1 MSIVRIALWGP
12 LLVAAVIAGAYIYMH
27 DPFASD
33 GTELLP
39 VPLSEQDPDR
49 DRFGDLHY
57 RGGLDIPRMG
67 QNIGGLSGLRWDAD
81 SGRLLAI
88 TDDARWVWITLEE
101 TEGQLVGLA
110 QIDSG
115 PLLGVNGEVLTG
127 KEHGDSESLTRSA
140 DGGWLVG
147 FERDDRVLHYPELS
161 EPAQPAR
168 VEPASVLGPFEEN
181 RGLETLAG
189 DEDSLFA
196 CAERAP
202 EPDRV
207 NCLWARN
214 GPELEPYALETVA
227 AVAWNGAV
235 PTDADRTAEG
245 SIFVLF
251 RSYSP
256 DQGNWVGISELRL
269 DGTRVDQLVL
279 DPIHATVDNFE
290 GIALREEQGRTF
302 LYIVSDD
309 NFSGAQRTLLMK
321 FELLPG
327 QGD

>member
-12 LLVAAVIAGAYIYMH
+12 LLVAATLAGAYIYMH

-33 GTELLP
+33 GTELLL

-67 QNIGGLSGLRWDAD
+67 QNIGGLSGLRWDSE

-88 TDDARWVWITLEE
+88 TDDARWVWITPDESDGRLI
-101 TEGQLVGLA
+101 GLTNVE
-110 QIDSG
+110 SG

-127 KEHGDSESLTRSA
+127 KEQGDSESLTRSA

-147 FERDDRVLHYPELS
+147 FERDDRVLHYPTLA
-161 EPAQPAR
+161 EPAWPAR
-168 VEPASVLGPFEEN
+168 VNPASALGPFEEN

-189 DEDSLFA
+189 DEGSLFA

-202 EPDRV
+202 EEART
-207 NCLWARN
+207 NCVWAKN
-214 GPELEPYALETVA
+214 GAELEPYALQTVP

-235 PTDADRTAEG
+235 PTDADRTEEG

-256 DQGNWVGISELRL
+256 DQGNWVGISELRA
-269 DGTRVDQLVL
+269 DGSRVDHLVL

-302 LYIVSDD
+302 IYIVSDD
-309 NFSGAQRTLLMK
+309 NFSGSQRTLLMK
-321 FELLPG
+321 FELG
-327 QGD
+327 CD